1 VSAATPGSAAP
12 IRTPD
17 EPLVIGLMYPEDYEA
32 RPRQEL
38 DDDVAALR
46 AIDPAIEIIEVRYV
60 DSTELRT
67 QRGSSPGA
75 DLRHLSPP
83 LTPAQRDAFSRV
95 VVALTLD
102 LPFDVATVA
111 PNLRWVQ
118 GLGAGVSQLLSA
130 GLREAGIRLTSAA
143 GVNGVSISEFVVAR
157 LLQIWKRLPE
167 IDALQGQHLW
177 QPAYGREVAG
187 STLGLVGLGG
197 IGRQVARRGHGLGMN
212 VLACRRTATTGSTD
226 PDVDA
231 VFPTEKLHEMLGRCD
246 AVVAAVPESAETVG
260 LFGAAEFAAMRP
272 GSIFVNVGRGS
283 AVDEEALV
291 AALGSGHMRAAVIDV
306 VVAEPLAE
314 DSPLWEVPNL
324 YISSHCSTSPD
335 RFFSNL
341 YTLFRENVRR
351 YIDGSPLINEMDT
364 EIGTG
369 IATSIGTNPDT
380 NPDSRT

>member
-1 VSAATPGSAAP
+1 MRPNG
-12 IRTPD
+12 
-17 EPLVIGLMYPEDYEA
+17 PLVIGIMYPVEYEA

-38 DDDVAALR
+38 DDDLAALR
-46 AIDPAIEIIEVRYV
+46 ALDPAIEIIEVRYV

-75 DLRHLSPP
+75 DLRHLVPP

-102 LPFDVATVA
+102 LPFDVASVA

-130 GLREAGIRLTSAA
+130 GLGETGIRLTSAA

-167 IDALQGQHLW
+167 VDANQGRHVW
-177 QPAYGREVAG
+177 EPAYGKEVAG
-187 STLGLVGLGG
+187 STLGVVGLGG
-197 IGRQVARRGHGLGMN
+197 IGRQVARRGRGLGMK
-212 VLACRRTATTGSTD
+212 VLACRRSASPGSTD
-226 PDVDA
+226 PDVDL
-231 VFPTEKLHEMLGRCD
+231 VYPPEELHDMLGRSD
-246 AVVAAVPESAETVG
+246 AVVAAVPETADTAG
-260 LFGAAEFAAMRP
+260 LFGPAEFAVMRP

-291 AALGSGHMRAAVIDV
+291 GALDSGQLRAGVIDV
-306 VVAEPLAE
+306 VVGEPLAE
-314 DSPLWEVPNL
+314 DSPLWDVPNL
-324 YISSHCSTSPD
+324 YISAHCSTSPD
-335 RFFSNL
+335 RFFANV

-351 YIDGSPLINEMDT
+351 YLDGSPLINETDT
-364 EIGTG
+364 AIGT
-369 IATSIGTNPDT
+369 A
-380 NPDSRT
+380 